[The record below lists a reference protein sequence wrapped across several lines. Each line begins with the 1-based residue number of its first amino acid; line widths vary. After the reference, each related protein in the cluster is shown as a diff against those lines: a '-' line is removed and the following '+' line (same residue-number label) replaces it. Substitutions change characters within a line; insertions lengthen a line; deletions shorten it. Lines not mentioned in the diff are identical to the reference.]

1 MGNMFI
7 EEVFVRDKRRR
18 KNRQGEHLEYNA
30 GMTPVKGEGKEG
42 GLNRKSLK
50 QQDSTKSFRPI
61 GVLPKVAVVIVSQL

>member
-1 MGNMFI
+1 MGNTFI
-7 EEVFVRDKRRR
+7 EEVSLRDKRR

-50 QQDSTKSFRPI
+50 QQDSTKSFRPS
-61 GVLPKVAVVIVSQL
+61 GVPPKVAVVSQL